1 MRHKLYSLLLGLAL
15 LTACGTAPPVPL
27 VEQEVGPTP
36 LQALSPTVSP
46 VPPGPT
52 ATSVPSPTTV
62 AAAPT
67 LVPTATP
74 AALAA
79 AATAQRI
86 IDITEPQPGATA
98 DGTLVVR
105 GSTNFWP
112 FEATLVAQI
121 RDAAGNVLG
130 MTPVMV
136 QAPDIGQG
144 GPFEGTVEF
153 TAPDEPQA
161 GSLEVFEAS
170 AKDGSIVVLQTVPV
184 QLMATKAQTGV
195 QLDAPVE
202 GAAITLPLHVAV
214 RGVGPNDSLLAR
226 LRWSNGTVLERPVP
240 VVAGPDGVGYGVANI
255 QWNTESAPPPTP
267 PGDATF
273 ELLQGD
279 GTVVKRIAVQMLS
292 DEATQHVDVAWA
304 APDTQELIVFKQAI
318 ERSPQVAT
326 AALRELLNGPPDGNA
341 AGATTALPILHEIL
355 TYSERQP
362 DWDYRVKLLKLTIS
376 NGIATANFSK
386 ELRAYGGGSARV
398 QMIRQQIERTLRQF
412 PSVQQVVIQIEG
424 QSGDVLQP

>member
-1 MRHKLYSLLLGLAL
+1 MRNKLYSLLMGLAL
-15 LTACGTAPPVPL
+15 LTACGTAPTVPT
-27 VEQEVGPTP
+27 VEQRAGPAQP
-36 LQALSPTVSP
+36 QVLSPTVSSAP
-46 VPPGPT
+46 ADPT
-52 ATSVPSPTTV
+52 PEPASSPTTV
-62 AAAPT
+62 AVAPT
-67 LVPTATP
+67 LVPTAD
-74 AALAA
+74 ASVLAA
-79 AATAQRI
+79 APAAQRI
-86 IDITEPQPGATA
+86 INISEPQPGATVG
-98 DGTLVVR
+98 GTLVVR

-112 FEATLVAQI
+112 FEATLVAQM

-130 MTPVMV
+130 IAPVMV

-144 GPFEGTVEF
+144 GPFEGTLEF
-153 TAPDEPQA
+153 TAPDKPQA

-184 QLMATKAQTGV
+184 QLTPIHAATGI

-202 GAAITLPLHVAV
+202 GGPITLPLHVAV
-214 RGVGPNDSLLAR
+214 RGVGPNDSLIAR

-240 VVAGPDGVGYGVANI
+240 VVAGRDGVGYGVANI
-255 QWNTESAPPPTP
+255 HWNSESTPPPTP
-267 PGDATF
+267 SGDATF

-279 GTVVKRIAVQMLS
+279 GTLLKRITVQVLP
-292 DEATQHVDVAWA
+292 DEATQLVDVAWA

-341 AGATTALPILHEIL
+341 AGATTALPTPQEIL
-355 TYSERQP
+355 TYSARQP
-362 DWDYRVKLLKLTIS
+362 DWGYEVKLLKLTIS
-376 NGIATANFSK
+376 DGVATANFSK

-398 QMIRQQIERTLRQF
+398 QLIRRQIERTLQQF

-424 QSGDVLQP
+424 QSADVLQP